1 MRVLPIANEAGSAGK
16 TTTTVTL
23 AALLAQQGRS
33 VVVVDLDA
41 QANAT
46 SGLGVD
52 DADVTLASGDVLLR
66 RCAWSEAL
74 VATEVEGVQL
84 IPANRGLSADVR
96 DLDKVIAREHRL
108 KVALRDATA
117 DVVLVDC
124 PGAVS
129 VLTMAALVAA
139 RNDDGPV
146 AWALTV
152 TTPTAK
158 ELEGIPRFEDTL
170 AELVETGIS
179 PDLQLGA
186 IVPCMVPGQ
195 GAGAL
200 YRQAMEQLREAY
212 GDLVTP
218 AVRRS
223 VRAAEAFSHRLPLPV
238 FAASAAVTQDYRAVL
253 AHLVQR
259 GVL

>member
-1 MRVLPIANEAGSAGK
+1 MRVVPIANEAGSAGK

-23 AALLAQQGRS
+23 AALLAGQGRA

-52 DADVTLASGDVLLR
+52 EADVGFTSGDVLLR
-66 RCAWSEAL
+66 RCAWSKAL
-74 VATEVEGVQL
+74 IDTEVVGVQL

-96 DLDKVIAREHRL
+96 DLDKVTAREHRL
-108 KVALRDATA
+108 KLALRDATA

-179 PDLQLGA
+179 PNLQLGG

-200 YRQAMEQLREAY
+200 YQQAMDQLRAAY

-218 AVRRS
+218 MVRRS
-223 VRAAEAFSHRLPLPV
+223 VRAAEAFSHRRPLPL
-238 FAASAAVTQDYRAVL
+238 FAPSAAVTQDYRDVL
-253 AHLVQR
+253 AHLVGR